1 MSEPD
6 ASLRVSDAERDEVVR
21 TLGDHAA
28 VGRLTL
34 DELEDRSGRALTAK
48 TRGELAI
55 LTSDLPREAGQ
66 AAGAGP
72 VPSRRRPVRWMVAI
86 MGGSQRRGR
95 FRAVGS
101 INAVAIMGGD
111 EIDLREAEIEGGE
124 LTLNLFALMG
134 GSNIYVPD
142 SVEVEV
148 GGFSIMGGH
157 EEIGGQRT
165 PRPGAPVIRIR
176 VYTLMGGASIYRL
189 PPQARG
195 VGLKEARR
203 LAKSAERGELPR
215 PANATAIIVPMDLG
229 LRGKRALI
237 TGGSRGI
244 GFAVARALSAEGPP
258 LSRQYEPTRDDHD
271 GWLEQLSRPDR

>member
-6 ASLRVSDAERDEVVR
+6 DSLRVSDAERDAVLR

-48 TRGELAI
+48 TRGELAT
-55 LTSDLPREAGQ
+55 LTRDLPQEAGQ
-66 AAGAGP
+66 AAASSP
-72 VPSRRRPVRWMVAI
+72 VPARRKPVHWMVAI
-86 MGGSQRRGR
+86 MGGSHRRGR

-142 SVEVEV
+142 SVEVET
-148 GGFSIMGGH
+148 GGFSLMGGH
-157 EEIGGQRT
+157 EEIGSERP
-165 PRPGAPVIRIR
+165 PRAGAPLIRIR
-176 VYTLMGGASIYRL
+176 VYALMGGASIYRL
-189 PPQARG
+189 PSQARG
-195 VGLKEARR
+195 LSLKEARR
-203 LAKSAERGELPR
+203 LAKSAGRGELPA
-215 PANATAIIVPMDLG
+215 P
-229 LRGKRALI
+229 
-237 TGGSRGI
+237 S
-244 GFAVARALSAEGPP
+244 
-258 LSRQYEPTRDDHD
+258 
-271 GWLEQLSRPDR
+271 

>member
-6 ASLRVSDAERDEVVR
+6 DSLRVSDAERDAVLR

-34 DELEDRSGRALTAK
+34 DELEERSGRALAAK
-48 TRGELAI
+48 TRGELAT

-66 AAGAGP
+66 ASGVSP
-72 VPSRRRPVRWMVAI
+72 VPSRKKPVRWMVAI
-86 MGGSQRRGR
+86 MGGSHRRGR

-124 LTLNLFALMG
+124 LTVNLFALMG

-148 GGFSIMGGH
+148 GGFSFMGGH
-157 EEIGGQRT
+157 EEVGSERP
-165 PRPGAPVIRIR
+165 PRPGAPLIRIR
-176 VYTLMGGASIYRL
+176 VYALMGGATIYRL

-203 LAKSAERGELPR
+203 LARAADRGEL
-215 PANATAIIVPMDLG
+215 TA
-229 LRGKRALI
+229 
-237 TGGSRGI
+237 
-244 GFAVARALSAEGPP
+244 
-258 LSRQYEPTRDDHD
+258 
-271 GWLEQLSRPDR
+271 PD

>member
-6 ASLRVSDAERDEVVR
+6 DSLRVSDAERDAVLR

-34 DELEDRSGRALTAK
+34 DELEERSGRALAAK
-48 TRGELAI
+48 TRGDLAT

-66 AAGAGP
+66 ASELSP
-72 VPSRRRPVRWMVAI
+72 VPSRKKPVRWMVAI
-86 MGGSQRRGR
+86 LGGPNGRGR
-95 FRAVGS
+95 FRTVGS
-101 INAVAIMGGD
+101 INAVAVMGGD
-111 EIDLREAEIEGGE
+111 EIDLRDAELEGGE

-148 GGFSIMGGH
+148 GGFSLMGGH
-157 EEIGGQRT
+157 EEVGSERP
-165 PRPGAPVIRIR
+165 PRPNAPLIRIR
-176 VYTLMGGASIYRL
+176 VYALMGGATIYRL

-203 LAKSAERGELPR
+203 LARAADRGEL
-215 PANATAIIVPMDLG
+215 TA
-229 LRGKRALI
+229 
-237 TGGSRGI
+237 
-244 GFAVARALSAEGPP
+244 
-258 LSRQYEPTRDDHD
+258 
-271 GWLEQLSRPDR
+271 PD